1 MAILKVE
8 MAISTSKAAS
18 LIAQAGILV
27 ILYVRT
33 FKLTL
38 LFLSVSHIVFDVTFN
53 R

>member
-8 MAISTSKAAS
+8 MDISTSKAAS

-33 FKLTL
+33 FKTD
-38 LFLSVSHIVFDVTFN
+38 VIVFISKSYCV
-53 R
+53 